1 MDIKDILE
9 KIALPARSNKDGFY
23 ETDKLNA
30 IENLVTE
37 EGSPYRIV
45 KKTEHA
51 WIFGQ
56 KEPQN
61 GDFPMLV
68 SSHADIVPYIKNPFS
83 TLKEDEPYF
92 HGTYDNLGTNGAAV
106 SMMVNRTMPEN
117 VYFAFTAEEE
127 TGRCTGAETALKYL
141 RDETG
146 VDPVC
151 VALDVTD
158 EGYDENRLCTVE
170 GFNAKTEDI
179 RKSILKRLL
188 SGEGTEQSFE
198 VVRLHKKD
206 DVSILPKEYV
216 NKNTTV
222 FDESI
227 FYAGKNCNSFSLC
240 MPTEGEMHSDSGL
253 YVKEPVL
260 RGYELSL
267 AQVVYL
273 LTNTNRELVEQIKGE
288 KDALVLQAKEIAPR
302 KRPALRSWTHDD
314 PDYSSYSYSSY
325 SYHSPSG
332 YSHSSYAMDDYEDDD
347 DDLGYMYDGYDV
359 SLTITSE
366 TEWYDFGWYMEEY
379 EDLLPDLINAAFS
392 FDSDDVDGYVQEMES
407 TYFED
412 MIITEKKPEKKSFLA
427 HIKAVVGKPE
437 VSKEESSRHYKGNCY
452 IQYKNKLDE
461 FLCGVFEVVN
471 DWRKTHNALSPDY
484 IDQVIDEAWVMAEGY
499 DKNDEDVFVSDVCFM
514 YGIDPGNRDIVGTLH
529 AIFAEEKETERED
542 MDDYD

>member
-9 KIALPARSNKDGFY
+9 KIALAARSNKDGFY
-23 ETDKLNA
+23 ETDKLEA
-30 IENLVTE
+30 IEALISE
-37 EGSPYRIV
+37 ESSPYKIV

-56 KEPQN
+56 REPQK

-106 SMMVNRTMPEN
+106 SLMVNRIMPEN

-170 GFNAKTEDI
+170 GFNAKTEEI
-179 RKSILKRLL
+179 RRNILRRLL

-206 DVSILPKEYV
+206 DVSVLPEEYI
-216 NKNTTV
+216 NKHTTV

-240 MPTEGEMHSDSGL
+240 MPTDGEMHSDSGL

-267 AQVVYL
+267 AQVIYL
-273 LTNTNRELVEQIKGE
+273 LTNTHKELVEEIKPQ
-288 KDALVLQAKEIAPR
+288 KDAFVEQAKEIAPR
-302 KRPALRSWTHDD
+302 KKPTFRSWTHDD
-314 PDYSSYSYSSY
+314 PDYNTYNSY
-325 SYHSPSG
+325 SYHSPAN
-332 YSHSSYAMDDYEDDD
+332 YSYSSYAMDDYDDD
-347 DDLGYMYDGYDV
+347 DDLGWTYDGYNV
-359 SLTITSE
+359 ALTVTSE
-366 TEWYDFGWYMEEY
+366 TEWYDFGWYIEDY
-379 EDLLPDLINAAFS
+379 EDLLPDLINSAFS
-392 FDSDDVDGYVQEMES
+392 FDMTDVDGYVGEMRS
-407 TYFED
+407 TYFDDEID
-412 MIITEKKPEKKSFLA
+412 EQNTRREGLIAK
-427 HIKAVVGKPE
+427 IKAA
-437 VSKEESSRHYKGNCY
+437 VSKSEMK
-452 IQYKNKLDE
+452 DDPVDA
-461 FLCGVFEVVN
+461 FLRGVFEVAN
-471 DWRKTHNALSPDY
+471 TWRKDHDNTVSPDY
-484 IDQVIDEAWVMAEGY
+484 MELVMDEAWIMAADY
-499 DKNDEDVFVSDVCFM
+499 QKDDEDEFVSDVCYI
-514 YGIDPGNRDIVGTLH
+514 YGLDPQNKEIVGTLH

-542 MDDYD
+542 MEDYE